1 MIILSIAG
9 SDPSAGAGIQAD
21 LKTFSALG
29 VYGLTVI
36 TAITSQNTRKFSKVK
51 EIPADMIKSQLESVL
66 SDFDIDVIKIGMVY
80 SSQVIKAI
88 YLQLRKIK
96 APLILDPVFEST
108 TGGVLLQKQAMPLFK
123 KLLVPLSFVITPN
136 IPEAERLA
144 GMKIRTSGD
153 VRKAATLIRRMGAKN
168 IIIKGGHLDGKFVT
182 DFVLEEN
189 KFYTFSGRRIYRT
202 THGGGCNFSASLA
215 ASLAKGDSL
224 KNAVKFAK
232 DFSVKSINNSQK
244 IGRGMFITK
253 IGKVDEI
260 EKELLDAISKFTNLK
275 NMFKYIPEVQ
285 TNFVFSKSKP
295 KSLDDIL
302 GVSGRIVKD
311 GENLIVAGSLKYGGS
326 RHVGSAV
333 LEMTKKFPSM
343 RSAMNIKYDKEFIK
357 KAISK
362 NYSVLHYERATEP
375 VTKKI
380 KEGYTISWGIKN
392 AIKDATKPADLIFHK
407 GDVGKEPMIL
417 IFGTNPKQ
425 VLGKLTKIVT

>member
-1 MIILSIAG
+1 VIILSIAG

-21 LKTFSALG
+21 LKTFSTLG
-29 VYGLTVI
+29 VHGLTVV

-51 EIPADMIKSQLESVL
+51 EISADMIKSQLESVL

-80 SSQVIKAI
+80 SSSVIRAI
-88 YLQLRKIK
+88 YSELRKTKTPIV
-96 APLILDPVFEST
+96 LDPVFEST
-108 TGGVLLQKQAMPLFK
+108 TGGVLLQKQALPLFK
-123 KLLVPLSFVITPN
+123 KLLVPLCFVITPN
-136 IPEAERLA
+136 IQEAERLA
-144 GMKIRTSGD
+144 GMKVRTPKD
-153 VRKAATLIRRMGAKN
+153 VRKAAGIIHRMGAKN
-168 IIIKGGHLDGKFVT
+168 IVIKGGHLDGIFVT

-189 KFYTFSGRRIYRT
+189 KFYTFSGRRMERT

-215 ASLAKGDSL
+215 ASLAKGNSI

-232 DFSVKSINNSQK
+232 DFSVKSISNSQK
-244 IGRGMFITK
+244 IGRGILITK
-253 IGKVDEI
+253 IGKGDKI
-260 EKELLDAISKFTNLK
+260 EKELSDAISKFTNLK

-285 TNFVFSKSKP
+285 TNFVFSKPKP

-302 GVSGRIVKD
+302 GVSGRIVKA

-326 RHVGSAV
+326 KHIGSAV

-343 RSAMNIKYDKEFIK
+343 RSGINIKYDKELIK

-362 NYSVLHYERATEP
+362 NYSVLHYKRSTEP
-375 VTKKI
+375 VTTKT

-392 AIKDATKPADLIFHK
+392 AIKGTTKPADLIFHK

-425 VLGKLTKIVT
+425 VLDKLTKIVT